1 MFGKAIGSS
10 TTFLAKVSHGES
22 FSASPKQPQSSTGI
36 TVALSR
42 VRAVKKSMES
52 TAKIEIRRIRTL
64 KRSIQPIIISAPHNQ
79 IEKAMLAPWRD
90 SIP

>member
-1 MFGKAIGSS
+1 
-10 TTFLAKVSHGES
+10 
-22 FSASPKQPQSSTGI
+22 
-36 TVALSR
+36 